1 MTPAKKNF
9 ERAKY
14 FLEKNIPVH
23 IKKHNGSFF
32 NGRLHEVNE
41 NTLKIHDRVLGMET
55 IFLFDIGNPIVEFK
69 EVSDGSPRNNN

>member
-1 MTPAKKNF
+1 MENDTMTPAQKNF

-41 NTLKIHDRVLGMET
+41 NTLKIHDRVRGMET
-55 IFLFDIGNPIVEFK
+55 IFLFDISKPIIEFK
-69 EVSDGSPRNNN
+69 EVRE